1 MHRIQRLFLGVGTT
15 ALLAAALTVP
25 AAAAGTGKVVFVQGT
40 PGTKVDICVGGNE
53 VVSNL
58 AYAKYATRTLASG
71 NRVVRFFKAHSGS
84 CVGTRLA
91 TWNPT
96 IGTGSLQTVAI
107 TKFAPKVV
115 VFPDTSTLGA
125 PSLGYARMVWRWATD
140 VDGLS
145 MRWQYGD
152 GTVWTPTADT
162 TFAKGDQGVGGAAVD
177 LSMFL
182 WGYVQPDL
190 SAVFGPIQVVADAN
204 WLYEEVVVGSNLG
217 NLKVVRIER
226 LWPFV

>member
-1 MHRIQRLFLGVGTT
+1 MRQVKRLLMAGGMVALMA
-15 ALLAAALTVP
+15 ALLGAPV
-25 AAAAGTGKVVFVQGT
+25 AAAGSGKVVFVQGT

-58 AYAKYATRTLASG
+58 AYAKYATRTLPAG
-71 NRVVRFFKAHSGS
+71 NRVVRFFKAHSGA

-96 IGTGSLQTVAI
+96 IGSGSLQTVAI

-115 VFPDTSTLGA
+115 VFDTTTLPA
-125 PSLGYARMVWRWATD
+125 PSPGFARMVWRWATD

-145 MRWQYGD
+145 MRWQYGN
-152 GTVWTPTADT
+152 GTVWYPTADAV
-162 TFAKGDQGVGGAAVD
+162 FAKGDQGVGVAQVD

-190 SAVFGPIQVVADAN
+190 EAVFGPILVVGDDN
-204 WLYEEVVVGSNLG
+204 WLYEEVVVGSSLA

-226 LWPFV
+226 LWPFA